1 MPWAHRVFIS
11 ATRSML
17 GLILRPRRYYR
28 IVEEIVAPTLLIHGR
43 DDRLVP
49 LAAAQ
54 ALLRRQ
60 PKWTLEVFDDIGHV
74 PQLEAPARFVDA
86 VVRWLPTQR
95 TGVRF

>member
-1 MPWAHRVFIS
+1 
-11 ATRSML
+11 
-17 GLILRPRRYYR
+17 
-28 IVEEIVAPTLLIHGR
+28 LIHGR

-49 LAAAQ
+49 LAASQ

-60 PKWTLEVFDDIGHV
+60 PKWTLEVLDDIGHV

-95 TGVRF
+95 AGVRF